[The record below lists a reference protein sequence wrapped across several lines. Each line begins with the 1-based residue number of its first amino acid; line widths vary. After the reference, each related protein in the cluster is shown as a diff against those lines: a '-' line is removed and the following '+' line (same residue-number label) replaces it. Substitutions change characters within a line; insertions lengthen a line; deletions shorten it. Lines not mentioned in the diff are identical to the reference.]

1 MDRLTMF
8 IVRLGR
14 DVKIVV
20 GNRAKAHSRAGL
32 TFVQSGRHRLP
43 ATKGQKPPGKVR
55 NPLATV

>member
-1 MDRLTMF
+1 MF